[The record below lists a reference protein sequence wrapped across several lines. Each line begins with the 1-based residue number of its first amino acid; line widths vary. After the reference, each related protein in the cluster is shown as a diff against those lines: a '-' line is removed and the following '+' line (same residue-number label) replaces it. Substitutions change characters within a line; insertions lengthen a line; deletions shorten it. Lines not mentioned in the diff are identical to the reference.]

1 MIKELVK
8 LSNHL
13 DSKGLA
19 KEADRLDKI
28 ITKIAQGFRYVDP
41 AGDTHES
48 GHIDPATGQPPEKL
62 NTGRPAFSEEAGFV
76 SAGELGY
83 NDATAGAERKS
94 DDELRQLGYT
104 HEDDSESYNDA
115 YVEFGGGEAKPR
127 QDRPLEFEEL
137 KALILA
143 DKGPGPY
150 KLTEE
155 RLGELS
161 YGKLNK
167 VECEII
173 GGCE

>member
-28 ITKIAQGFRYVDP
+28 ITKIAQGFGYGLEDAIGR
-41 AGDTHES
+41 
-48 GHIDPATGQPPEKL
+48 PPS
-62 NTGRPAFSEEAGFV
+62 NTDRPAFSEEAGFV

-83 NDATAGAERKS
+83 NDATSGKERKS
-94 DDELRQLGYT
+94 DAELEGLGYT
-104 HEDDSESYNDA
+104 HEDDYESYNDA
-115 YVEFGGGEAKPR
+115 YDEFGDGGAKSR
-127 QDRPLEFEEL
+127 QDRPLETEEL
-137 KALILA
+137 VALMLA

-150 KLTEE
+150 KLTED
-155 RLGELS
+155 RLRELS
-161 YGKLNK
+161 YGKLTEE
-167 VECEII
+167 ECQII